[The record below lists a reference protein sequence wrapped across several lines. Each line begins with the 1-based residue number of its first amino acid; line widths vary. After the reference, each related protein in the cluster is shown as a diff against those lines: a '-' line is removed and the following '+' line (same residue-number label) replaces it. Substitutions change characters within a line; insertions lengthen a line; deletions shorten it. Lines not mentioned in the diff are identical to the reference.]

1 LNRGLIILIGIVIAA
16 LVLANMP
23 VASARLLVYILIGMG
38 AVWLISHWMA
48 DARERRAPP
57 VAKPKPPTEAQ
68 KRWQEFRDEVEAL
81 SLEQARGRVDAI
93 MRKGD
98 IWEPG
103 EPPVDGPIELSK
115 MPPSAESLFVSY
127 GPLKSKFG
135 DAKLGGVDIER
146 FVWPGA
152 DVLGFGESGVQK
164 GVVYLKIG
172 VDFDGNPMVTKP
184 GQETVFVVHRPE
196 SNPAKWWSADYP
208 SINHWILMQSF
219 DEAA

>member
-1 LNRGLIILIGIVIAA
+1 LNRGLIILIGIIIAA

-23 VASARLLVYILIGMG
+23 VATARLLVYILIGVG
-38 AVWLISHWMA
+38 GFWLISRWMA
-48 DARERRAPP
+48 DARERRPPP
-57 VAKPKPPTEAQ
+57 VPKPKPPTDAQ
-68 KRWQEFRDEVEAL
+68 KRWQDFRDEVEAL
-81 SLEQARGRVDAI
+81 SVDQARGRVDAI
-93 MRKGD
+93 MRNGA

-103 EPPVDGPIELSK
+103 ETATGDPIDLSK

-127 GPLKSKFG
+127 GPLKAKYG
-135 DAKLGGVDIER
+135 DSRLGGVEIER

-152 DVLGFGESGVQK
+152 DVLGFGETGNQK

-208 SINHWILMQSF
+208 SICHWILMQSF